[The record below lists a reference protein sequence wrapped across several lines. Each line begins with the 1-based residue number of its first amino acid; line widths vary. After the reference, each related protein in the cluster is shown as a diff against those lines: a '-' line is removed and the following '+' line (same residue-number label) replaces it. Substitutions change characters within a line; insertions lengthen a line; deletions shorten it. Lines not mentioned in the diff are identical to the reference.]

1 MEEKDDTVSMNVMIA
16 ERVYPLRVMLG
27 DEEKVKNAVKLVN
40 DNIKEYQ
47 RQYEGKDKQDY
58 MAMCLLNLATEKV
71 KLLTDVQNNLVG
83 RGKNE
88 GFGSCAFHCLIVP
101 YLPIFPTSI
110 YFS

>member
-71 KLLTDVQNNLVG
+71 KLLTDVQNSRSLVEE
-83 RGKNE
+83 KMKDLE
-88 GFGSCAFHCLIVP
+88 AAL
-101 YLPIFPTSI
+101 SI
-110 YFS
+110 A